1 VEACTQIIND
11 SVRVERQDNLAWV
24 VLTRAKQINA
34 INDEIRHGV
43 PEALRQL
50 DTDPSVQV
58 IVIRGDGERGFC
70 AGADIKE
77 QRPVETSIQIRKRI
91 GQNRWVESI
100 DTIAKPVIAA
110 IHGYCMGGGLELA
123 LGCDIRIASPDIVMS
138 LPETA
143 LGLIPGGG
151 GTQRLPRLIGEA
163 KALDLMLTGE
173 RITANEALALGIVT
187 RVASSTETFLTE
199 VAELAQRIAKRPPLA
214 TEYLKRAVKSGADM
228 DLRKGFDLELDLFA
242 LLKLSDD
249 AKEAAIAFKEKRDP
263 KFKGH

>member
-1 VEACTQIIND
+1 VESSTQNINA
-11 SVRVERQDNLAWV
+11 SVRVERQANLAWI
-24 VLTRAKQINA
+24 VLTRAPQINA

-43 PEALRQL
+43 PQALRDL
-50 DTDPSVQV
+50 DSDPSVQV
-58 IVIRGDGERGFC
+58 IIIRGDGERGFC

-77 QRPVETSIQIRKRI
+77 QRPVETSVQIRKRM
-91 GQNRWVESI
+91 GQNRWIETLDS
-100 DTIAKPVIAA
+100 IAKPVIAA
-110 IHGYCMGGGLELA
+110 IHGYCMGGGMELA
-123 LGCDIRIASPDIVMS
+123 LGCDIRMASPDIVMS

-173 RITANEALALGIVT
+173 RITAQEALALGIVT
-187 RVASSTETFLTE
+187 RVATSTETFLAE
-199 VAELAQRIAKRPPLA
+199 VVKLAQRIAKRPPLA
-214 TEYLKRAVKSGADM
+214 TECLKRAVKSGADM

-249 AKEAAIAFKEKRDP
+249 AKEAAIAFKEKREP
-263 KFKGH
+263 NFKGY